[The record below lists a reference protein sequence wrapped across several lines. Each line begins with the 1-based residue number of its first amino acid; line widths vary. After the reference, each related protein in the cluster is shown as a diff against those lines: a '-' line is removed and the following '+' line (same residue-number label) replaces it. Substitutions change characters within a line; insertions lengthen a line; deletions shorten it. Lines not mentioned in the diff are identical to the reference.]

1 MNYKTWWLYLITLAV
16 FSCSK
21 PEVKNERFV
30 TINAAKPNLKEPVA
44 SQQLFK
50 SVQIVSLETNDKLLM
65 AGASQVKFF
74 EDQYFVLD
82 RQIQKL
88 FVFDLQGNF
97 KYQIGTEGDGPG
109 EYRKIVDFDIDEVSK
124 KLYMYCPEQL
134 AIQVYTTSG
143 EHIERIKLDFYS
155 SRFSLLGND
164 KLAFYTNYNPSDVSG
179 YNNVLITDMKGK
191 VLKKYFPY
199 PKSIEMSI
207 GFSGMFVGK
216 GDSGFFANAFSDNL
230 QLINLI
236 TGEIDQSI
244 KFDFDGKEWSFGF
257 DFAKLYQ
264 PGSIDFSFLNTSF
277 FYNDHFLFQGIM
289 HERRNR
295 HLIYNRKNGH
305 AFNQNDVSEDLLFK
319 MINTPHTVLS
329 DGTYVSCLSSLG
341 IGVLKKVYSEEWEQF
356 VVNYPELVPPLLA
369 LEQEQNPVLI
379 LFKLNS
385 DL

>member
-1 MNYKTWWLYLITLAV
+1 MNYKTLWLFLITLAV

-21 PEVKNERFV
+21 PEVKNEKFV

-44 SQQLFK
+44 SQQLFE
-50 SVQIVSLETNDKLLM
+50 SVQIVSLETNEDLLM
-65 AGASQVKFF
+65 AAANQVKFF

-88 FVFDLQGNF
+88 FVFDLLGNF

-109 EYRKIVDFDIDEVSK
+109 EYREVVDFDIDEVSK
-124 KLYMYCPEQL
+124 KLYMFCPEQL
-134 AIQVYTTSG
+134 AIQVYATSG
-143 EHIERIKLDFYS
+143 EHMERIKLDFYS

-179 YNNVLITDMKGK
+179 YSNVLITDMKGK

-207 GFSGMFVGK
+207 GFSGLFAGN
-216 GDSGFFANAFSDNL
+216 GISGFYAHAFSDTLHLLN
-230 QLINLI
+230 IE
-236 TGEIDQSI
+236 TGKMDQSI
-244 KFDFDGKEWSFGF
+244 RFDFDGNEWPHGF
-257 DFAKLYQ
+257 DFSSLYH
-264 PGSIDFSFLNTSF
+264 PGSIDFSFLNTSL
-277 FYNDHFLFQGIM
+277 FYNDDFLFQGIM

-295 HLIYNRKNGH
+295 NLVYNRKNGH
-305 AFNQNDVSEDLLFK
+305 AFNENDVSEDLLFK
-319 MINTPHTVLS
+319 MINAPKTVLP
-329 DGTYVSCLSSLG
+329 DGTYVSSLSSLG
-341 IGVLKKVYSEEWEQF
+341 IGALKKVYPEEWEQF
-356 VVNYPELVPPLLA
+356 EVNYPELVPPLLA